1 MIYHLR
7 IENLFLLR
15 ILTRSPEKSRFRFC
29 STLFRSP
36 HQGNDKSLILR
47 CVKNKSF
54 IFLLLKETSG
64 LKIYNI
70 HSIFFFLFLSGI
82 AVGFSSCST
91 RRNTAMAR
99 GYHNLTSH
107 YNVYWNGEQN
117 LEMAEE
123 YLHDHVKDNY
133 GKILRVFNYGD
144 KKMARQMASR
154 VELTIKKAALTIQNH
169 SMVFGRKEK
178 VKWVE
183 ESYLMMGKAFFYKH
197 DFTAARR
204 VFDFVQKKYNYSP
217 VHYLGTLWLAK
228 TYIESKQYGKA
239 EAALNLLSSEVA
251 DKDFPKEVKSMLPLV
266 YADLYL
272 AQDNPSVAYPYLEK
286 SIPLIRNKDLLSRVY
301 FILGQINKQE
311 GDLEQAGRY
320 FSKVIKR
327 NPPFQMDF
335 EARLYLAK
343 CYDAANGNSKYI
355 MKTLE
360 KMARKNQYLDFR
372 DQIYYA
378 MAEVAE
384 KNRND
389 SLMVHYLRLSVRYAK
404 KDPYQKAMSA
414 LKLAEDY
421 FSHGKYVPA
430 QAYYDTAVQFLSK
443 DYPRFVE
450 IKNKAQ
456 VLAQLVMHLRTIH
469 REDSL
474 LRLARMDTA
483 SLYALIDKKIAGYRK
498 QLEEKRKESEIL
510 AENRATASFPGGPG
524 SRLPAGGPRGGGWY
538 FYNPTA
544 LSQGFTEF
552 RKRWGDRQLE
562 DLWCL
567 RDKHTAMASSGMV
580 EENGAVFGRKSLRKP
595 FRKPVPSGPETRQ
608 YYLKSLPKT
617 PDDFHRADSL
627 IVESYNKLGFLYLEE
642 LHDTTDALKTYL
654 ALQNKYPENKFKLQN
669 WYYLYQ
675 IYTGLGRAAE
685 AQTYKNL
692 ILQEAPESLYAKVLN
707 DPDYYKKLQAGHREA
722 EKLYERTWQAFQ
734 RGQYYRVINYA
745 RRALQKY
752 PGDTVTAPQ
761 FLYLRA
767 LSLGKVEV
775 PDTLYT
781 ALQQFIK
788 TYPHHPLTERA
799 KAIVKMLQLE
809 YGIGITEKEREA
821 LLAAQK
827 RKKAWGNYV
836 YHNRTPHF
844 VVLLSQRSMVNARAL
859 KTRLA
864 DFNQKYFNRKPLQ
877 INNLNLDNRYVLLLV
892 KTFANGDDAM
902 TYYRKLARDPYVF
915 SGISRQNYRL
925 FVISKENYP
934 LFYKNKDVKVYLQ
947 FFKEYYK

>member
-1 MIYHLR
+1 M
-7 IENLFLLR
+7 
-15 ILTRSPEKSRFRFC
+15 
-29 STLFRSP
+29 
-36 HQGNDKSLILR
+36 
-47 CVKNKSF
+47 
-54 IFLLLKETSG
+54 LLKETSG

-91 RRNTAMAR
+91 KRNTAMAR

-123 YLHDHVKDNY
+123 FLHSHVKDNY
-133 GKILRVFNYGD
+133 GKILRVYNYGD
-144 KKMARQMASR
+144 RKMARQMAQR
-154 VELTIKKAALTIQNH
+154 VEFTIKKAALTIQNH

-178 VKWVE
+178 VKWVQ

-217 VHYLGTLWLAK
+217 IHYFGTLWLVK
-228 TYIESKQYGKA
+228 TYIETKQFGKA
-239 EAALNLLSSEVA
+239 EAALNLLSSQLP
-251 DKDFPKEVKSMLPLV
+251 DKDFPKEVKNALPLE

-272 AQDNPSVAYPYLEK
+272 AQGNAAAAYPYLEK
-286 SIPLIRNKDLLSRVY
+286 SIAVTRDKDLLSRVY
-301 FILGQINKQE
+301 FIMGQINKQE

-320 FSKVIKR
+320 FSKVLKR

-343 CYDAANGNSKYI
+343 CYDAASGNSKFI
-355 MKTLE
+355 MKTLK

-384 KNRND
+384 KNKND
-389 SLMVHYLRLSVRYAK
+389 SLMVHYLRLSVQYSK
-404 KDPYQKAMSA
+404 KDPYQKSLSA

-421 FSHGKYVPA
+421 FRHGQYA
-430 QAYYDTAVQFLSK
+430 SSQAYYDTAVQFLPK
-443 DYPRFVE
+443 DYPRFSE
-450 IKNKAQ
+450 IKTKAG
-456 VLAQLVMHLRTIH
+456 VLARLVQYVGTIR

-474 LRLARMDTA
+474 LHLARMDTA
-483 SLYALIDKKIAGYRK
+483 SLYAKIDQKIARYK
-498 QLEEKRKESEIL
+498 AAQKEKEKEAEQL
-510 AENRATASFPGGPG
+510 ADNRTAASFSGGPG

-538 FYNPTA
+538 FYNPVA
-544 LSQGFTEF
+544 LSQGYTEF

-562 DLWCL
+562 DLWCI
-567 RDKHTAMASSGMV
+567 RDKHTAMAASGV
-580 EENGAVFGRKSLRKP
+580 VTENNTVFGKRKRKTISGKLRP
-595 FRKPVPSGPETRQ
+595 AGPETRAF
-608 YYLKSLPKT
+608 YLKGLPKT
-617 PDDFHRADSL
+617 PADFQRADSL
-627 IVESYNKLGFLYLEE
+627 IVESYNKLGFIYLED
-642 LHDTTDALKTYL
+642 LHDTADALKTYRN
-654 ALQNKYPENKFKLQN
+654 LQKKYPDNKYKLQN

-675 IYTGLGRAAE
+675 IYTGLGKTSE
-685 AQTYKNL
+685 AQHYKSL
-692 ILQEAPESLYAKVLN
+692 IIQQAPGSLYARVLN
-707 DPDYYKKLQAGHREA
+707 DPDYYKKLQAGHRDA
-722 EKLYERTWQAFQ
+722 EKLYTRTWQAFE

-745 RRALQKY
+745 RRGLQKY
-752 PGDTVTAPQ
+752 ANDTVTAPQ
-761 FLYLRA
+761 FMYLRA

-781 ALQQFIK
+781 ALRQLIK
-788 TYPHHPLTERA
+788 TYPHHPLAERA

-827 RKKAWGNYV
+827 RKKAIGDYV
-836 YHNRTPHF
+836 FNKNSPHF
-844 VVLLSQRSMVNARAL
+844 VVLLSQRNMVNARAL

-864 DFNQKYFNRKPLQ
+864 DFNQKYFRRQPVQ
-877 INNLNLDNRYVLLLV
+877 INNLMLNNQYTLLLV
-892 KTFANGDDAM
+892 KTFATGDEAM
-902 TYYRKLARDPYVF
+902 KYYRKLIRDPYVF

-925 FVISKENYP
+925 FVISKGNYP
-934 LFYKNKDVKVYLQ
+934 LFYKNKEVKVYLQ